1 MRHDIA
7 EVSSRAGSGS
17 SGGKPSKGGGS
28 GSDKSQKVKL
38 IVAVAVLVVATGLI
52 VWQSGLLEG
61 APTPLAAQPGAEL
74 DDDQNPDNP
83 GEPPPK
89 SNFSRQAQPIR

>member
-7 EVSSRAGSGS
+7 DVGSRGQSES
-17 SGGKPSKGGGS
+17 SGGKAGKSGGGA
-28 GSDKSQKVKL
+28 DNSQKIKL
-38 IVAVAVLVVATGLI
+38 IVAIAVLAVAGVLI
-52 VWQSGLLEG
+52 AWQSGIFAG
-61 APTPLAAQPGAEL
+61 SPTPLAAQPGAEL

>member
-7 EVSSRAGSGS
+7 EVNSRAGSGS
-17 SGGKPSKGGGS
+17 SGGKPCKGSSS
-28 GSDKSQKVKL
+28 GRDTSQHMKL
-38 IVAVAVLVVATGLI
+38 IVAIAVLMVAAGLI

>member
-17 SGGKPSKGGGS
+17 SGGNPSKGGGS